1 MRVSWGFDAH
11 RLGGPPPVLLAGV
24 VADGERGVLATSDGD
39 VVAHAVADAL
49 LGACGL
55 GDLGV
60 HFPSSDE
67 QWAGADSLDLLGRVV
82 EMCEGALIRYV
93 DVTVIAEAIPVAP
106 HRQAIRDN
114 LARVL
119 AIDVERV
126 AVKATSTD
134 GMGFIGHDEGLAAT
148 ALVTVELTS

>member
-24 VADGERGVLATSDGD
+24 VADSERGVLATSDGD

-82 EMCEGALIRYV
+82 EMCEGVLIRYV

-106 HRQAIRDN
+106 HRQAMRDN

-148 ALVTVELTS
+148 ALVTVELTG

>member
-11 RLGGPPPVLLAGV
+11 RFGGSPPVLLAGV
-24 VADGERGVLATSDGD
+24 VADSERGVLATSDGD

-106 HRQAIRDN
+106 HRQAMRDN

-148 ALVTVELTS
+148 ALVTVELPG